1 MSVMTENTARKF
13 GAAATEQATNLLEN
27 TYSTATEGIGRY
39 NLKMLGIA
47 QANADAAFDYARQ
60 FLAVKSPS
68 EMMELCT
75 AFFRKQFEVLTQQA
89 QELAAIGQKVA
100 TESAAPL
107 TSGVTK
113 TLKKVA

>member
-1 MSVMTENTARKF
+1 VSVAPSAAVSIGSDPVFESRLSSCAR
-13 GAAATEQATNLLEN
+13 T
-27 TYSTATEGIGRY
+27 
-39 NLKMLGIA
+39 
-47 QANADAAFDYARQ
+47 NADAAFDYARQ
-60 FLAVKSPS
+60 FLDVKSPS

-75 AFFRKQFEVLTQQA
+75 ALVRKQFEVLTQQT

-113 TLKKVA
+113 AFKKVA

>member
-1 MSVMTENTARKF
+1 MIENTARKF
-13 GAAATEQATNLLEN
+13 GAAATEQATNVIEN
-27 TYSTATEGIGRY
+27 TYSTATKGIRDY
-39 NLKMLGIA
+39 NLKMLEVV

-60 FLAVKSPS
+60 FLDVKSPS
-68 EMMELCT
+68 ELCT
-75 AFFRKQFEVLTQQA
+75 ALVRKQFEVLTQLT

-113 TLKKVA
+113 AFKKVA

>member
-1 MSVMTENTARKF
+1 MTENTARKL
-13 GAAATEQATNLLEN
+13 GAAATEQATNLIEN
-27 TYSTATEGIGRY
+27 TYSTATKGIRDY
-39 NLKMLGIA
+39 NFKVLEIA
-47 QANADAAFDYARQ
+47 RTNADAAFDYARQ
-60 FLAVKSPS
+60 FLDVKSPS

-75 AFFRKQFEVLTQQA
+75 ALVRKQFEVLTQQT

-113 TLKKVA
+113 ALKKVA

>member
-1 MSVMTENTARKF
+1 MTENTARKF
-13 GAAATEQATNLLEN
+13 GAAATEQATNLID
-27 TYSTATEGIGRY
+27 TYSTATKGIRDY
-39 NLKMLGIA
+39 NLKMLEIA
-47 QANADAAFDYARQ
+47 RANADAAFDYAKQ
-60 FLAVKSPS
+60 FLDVKSPS

-75 AFFRKQFEVLTQQA
+75 ALGRKQFKILTQQT

-113 TLKKVA
+113 AFNKVA